1 MRVLLHRIAL
11 IFALWPMTACAE
23 EPPSALD
30 QMQFWREDF
39 PRPADTAPGDPLP
52 VEPEEGRCCPQFYVS
67 GIIGAS
73 FATLSSGGEN
83 TAGIPTPNT
92 GAIGGDLL
100 TAGGAGGV
108 AFVRPHGL
116 LRFEAEGRY
125 RDALKGQTPSAFDPL
140 VYDVQMSDAW
150 SAMANV
156 WRDFFLTSRLG
167 VYGGGGIGAGGYH
180 LSAEDP
186 LIGGSGDPSV
196 FAWQAGAGV
205 TYRIWHR
212 TTLDLGYRFFDL
224 GTASTPLFYGSDPAG
239 NYASTFTASELLL
252 SVRVLEPFRHFRP

>member
-1 MRVLLHRIAL
+1 MRLFLHGIAL
-11 IFALWPMTACAE
+11 ICALGSVTARAE

-30 QMQFWREDF
+30 EMQYWREDF
-39 PRPADTAPGDPLP
+39 PRPADTAPGGSLP
-52 VEPEEGRCCPQFYVS
+52 VESEEGRCCPQFYVS

-83 TAGIPTPNT
+83 TAGVPTPNT
-92 GAIGGDLL
+92 GAIAGDLL

-108 AFVRPHGL
+108 AFMRPYGL

-125 RDALKGQTPSAFDPL
+125 RDALWGQTPSAVDPL
-140 VYDVQMSDAW
+140 MYDVQMSDAW

-156 WRDFFLTSRLG
+156 WRDFFLTNRLG
-167 VYGGGGIGAGGYH
+167 VYGGGGIGAGGYR
-180 LSAEDP
+180 LSADDQ
-186 LIGGSGDPSV
+186 LVAGSSDTSG

-205 TYRIWHR
+205 TYRIWNR

-239 NYASTFTASELLL
+239 NYASSFSASELLL
-252 SVRVLEPFRHFRP
+252 SVRVYEPFRRFRP